1 MQEGHPLNSYG
12 VVPGPEQTAG
22 RAELYAAVK
31 VLERTTG
38 DVYMIIDNKACVHN
52 MMALIDGR
60 LVPHGKRADLHR
72 RAINAYEHKEPRS
85 LRVKWV
91 PSHMKEEDPEKGK
104 ITWEDR
110 HGNAEA
116 DKRATMGVEL
126 HKVPLHKEKEGAKQD
141 ELVEGLLQMLLS
153 IMDNIHDKA
162 PVRKPEEKQEREY
175 K

>member
-60 LVPHGKRADLHR
+60 LVPHGKHADLHR

-91 PSHMKEEDPEKGK
+91 PSHMKEEDVEKGK
-104 ITWEDR
+104 SLGKT
-110 HGNAEA
+110 GT
-116 DKRATMGVEL
+116 ATRRPTSLPRWG
-126 HKVPLHKEKEGAKQD
+126 
-141 ELVEGLLQMLLS
+141 
-153 IMDNIHDKA
+153 
-162 PVRKPEEKQEREY
+162 
-175 K
+175 